1 MLSKDKPVSVI
12 GGAGHVGLGLCL
24 VLANNGY
31 KVYGIDINEKANDL
45 IMRGVMP
52 FFEEEGEE
60 YLNRALASDSLLMTS
75 DLSRVQ
81 ESEVIIIVLGTPI
94 DRNLNP
100 DLTPLSN
107 LIKDL
112 VKYLCKGQLIILRST
127 VSPGTTEQIRT
138 LLEKKSR
145 FKVGRDIFMVFAPER
160 VLQGRAIKEI
170 VCLPQLIGAFD
181 EESYTRAEAFFSTF
195 VKNKCFKLSPIE
207 AEIGKLIT
215 NMTRYVH
222 FALVNEYYLIADSFG
237 ANIHKIID
245 ACNYDFPRLD
255 LPTPGLNVGGPCL
268 FKDGYFLLE
277 RIPFTELISVSFK
290 INESMPLYVVRR
302 IQEYEHIK
310 KVAILGMSFK
320 ANSDD
325 TRNSLSFKLKRRL
338 LANNYELVLVEPNLP
353 EYDPLEKIENSDCVI
368 LMTPHRQFKD
378 LGRIISL
385 VKNKDCLFVD
395 IWGFWDQMRG
405 RSRNGFFFAKEVS

>member
-1 MLSKDKPVSVI
+1 MLNKDKPVSVI

-60 YLNRALASDSLLMTS
+60 YLNRALASDNLLMTS

-127 VSPGTTEQIRT
+127 VSPGTTGQIKT
-138 LLEKKSR
+138 LLENRSG

-195 VKNKCFKLSPIE
+195 VKNRCFKLSPIE

-245 ACNYDFPRLD
+245 ACNYDFPRLN

-277 RIPFTELISVSFK
+277 RIPFPELILVSFK
-290 INESMPLYVVRR
+290 INESMPLYVVRK
-302 IQEYEHIK
+302 IQEYEHVK
-310 KVAILGMSFK
+310 KVAILGMTFK

-338 LANNYELVLVEPNLP
+338 LDNNYELVLVEPNLP
-353 EYDPLEKIENSDCVI
+353 GYDPLEKIENSDCVI

-378 LGRIISL
+378 LRRIISL

-405 RSRNGFFFAKEVS
+405 RSRNGFFFAKEVL